1 MPANVVVDFSGRLR
15 ARPHRPRFDITFIA
29 YTSPSHTPTAPR
41 WRIICPFSKELPP
54 AERARYMNWLNGVLG
69 GILSRKSWPLS
80 QCVYFG
86 GITGPP
92 AELYLGDN

>member
-1 MPANVVVDFSGRLR
+1 
-15 ARPHRPRFDITFIA
+15 
-29 YTSPSHTPTAPR
+29 
-41 WRIICPFSKELPP
+41 
-54 AERARYMNWLNGVLG
+54 MNWLNGVLG
-69 GILSRKSWPLS
+69 GILSRESWPLS